1 MGHSSSVLHEC
12 IKLGHLQMKKK
23 LKSKWNMIALK
34 LIKPMHLQ
42 IACARKKRQL
52 LELFK
57 LLFANRMPLRQ
68 NCRRQLKFRPAKAC
82 EKLQNRCTK
91 CHKLKHVLKRLPQS
105 QRKLQ

>member
-1 MGHSSSVLHEC
+1 MGHSSTVLHEC

-23 LKSKWNMIALK
+23 LKSKWNMITLK
-34 LIKPMHLQ
+34 LIKPMHLL

-57 LLFANRMPLRQ
+57 LLFTNTMPSMQ
-68 NCRRQLKFRPAKAC
+68 SCRRQLKFRPAKAC
-82 EKLQNRCTK
+82 KRLQNRCTK
-91 CHKLKHVLKRLPQS
+91 YCKLKHALKRLLQS